1 MSCDRSQSSLLH
13 FWRWH
18 RPESRTCWWKDNASP
33 HIAVRIMWS
42 CCCWSCCTR
51 RKPSVLPS
59 VKSSVAI
66 FGINYYWLWKLLYF
80 SPCSHMCHSHLLKL
94 NYSHVFTNLIVST
107 NTELL
112 LEYGGCDL
120 HAAEY
125 WFLQSVFTV
134 ITVWQDK
141 KVKLKTDGMALFQK
155 KEKSC
160 SFSSKSAYN
169 RLHPHLEC
177 TSNPPWRQFLPRMSL
192 RKHKKAPAA
201 VVSCWLRDNREMDPL
216 DKS

>member
-13 FWRWH
+13 FLRGH
-18 RPESRTCWWKDNASP
+18 RPESRTCWWKDNAST

-42 CCCWSCCTR
+42 SCCWSCCTR

-66 FGINYYWLWKLLYF
+66 FGVNYHWLWKLLYF
-80 SPCSHMCHSHLLKL
+80 SPCSDMCHSHLLQF
-94 NYSHVFTNLIVST
+94 NYSHVFTNVIVSHWVT
-107 NTELL
+107 LGIWPVWLACSRILVSTVGLHRHHRLTRQESQTE
-112 LEYGGCDL
+112 ERR
-120 HAAEY
+120 
-125 WFLQSVFTV
+125 
-134 ITVWQDK
+134 
-141 KVKLKTDGMALFQK
+141 DGAFSK